1 MIQPPPKVDQQLV
14 YLDLFLIDRM
24 RLNVGLSRT
33 MLGKKARLAYNTI
46 HEMDDGGVQPAT
58 AYAIAKI
65 LEQKVVDLL
74 APWDSHYVA
83 PKAPSGPCGGSS
95 EWESKGYLDQGR
107 LAPNGL
113 YYIVCHMQHR
123 HTAGKRGRGKFYHLS
138 CMAAAKREAMR
149 HQLTRHGDVC
159 ARVGIHSQ
167 IVVNLTSTPVTN
179 DEGWWVIDDWVGEKT
194 LADHLRAA
202 SLPREQL
209 PRLLLEIARG
219 LDALHKAGIV
229 FRELAPSRVL
239 ISDKDGGAV
248 LTDFELAKLLDG
260 SPSVSGEWPEDP
272 FRAPEVDG
280 GVTTVRA
287 DLYSLAQVAAAAVA
301 GPDFDPGRTVEL
313 LGTAGMPKRLHRLML
328 GCSEP
333 VPDRR
338 PTDLSALLKELARW
352 TEK

>member
-14 YLDLFLIDRM
+14 YLDLFLIDRL
-24 RLNVGLSRT
+24 RLDAGLSRKV
-33 MLGKKARLAYNTI
+33 LGKKARVAYNTI
-46 HEMDDGGVQPAT
+46 REMDHGGGVQPAT
-58 AYAIAKI
+58 AHAIAKI

-74 APWDSHYVA
+74 APWDRHYVA
-83 PKAPSGPCGGSS
+83 PKEPSGLYGGSS
-95 EWESKGYLDQGR
+95 EWESRGYLDQGR

-113 YYIVCHMQHR
+113 YYIVCRMQHR
-123 HTAGKRGRGKFYHLS
+123 HTAGRRGRGKFYHLS
-138 CMAAAKREAMR
+138 WMAPAKREEMR

-159 ARVGIHSQ
+159 ARVGMHPH

-194 LADHLRAA
+194 LANHLRAA
-202 SLPREQL
+202 SWPREHL

-219 LDALHKAGIV
+219 LEALHKAGIV

-301 GPDFDPGRTVEL
+301 GPDFDPGRAVEL
-313 LGTAGMPKRLHRLML
+313 LGTAGMP
-328 GCSEP
+328 C
-333 VPDRR
+333 
-338 PTDLSALLKELARW
+338 LLYTSDAADE
-352 TEK
+352 